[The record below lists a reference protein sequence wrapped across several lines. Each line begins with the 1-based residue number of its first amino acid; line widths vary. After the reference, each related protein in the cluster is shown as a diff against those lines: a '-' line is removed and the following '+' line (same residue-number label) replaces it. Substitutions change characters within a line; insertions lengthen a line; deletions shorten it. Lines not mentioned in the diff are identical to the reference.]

1 MDKLLAQ
8 NTFRY
13 PIYCVN
19 TTYRYRKVGTPTVFA
34 ELLMSLANGDFPQLQ
49 HNSLG
54 QIANVLKLD
63 FVFVRYTLGEL
74 MDTGMIEPIV
84 LPEHEDDLAALA
96 LSDLSLTDNGR
107 KFYLE
112 KKMPGG
118 RKTENA
124 LFWFNPLLNQY
135 DKKLTTQ
142 GDDKQGF
149 ELDEALF
156 PVDET
161 RLQALSG
168 QESVKQEWFDAETEL
183 EHDGISVRY
192 YNSSTQAVS
201 VKLTL
206 DNNCYLNIEC
216 NDKLFAQWL
225 NSREPKIIKEH
236 LLEPMIAE
244 AKKVIK
250 SDIVLD
256 CPESGLLSLVLADR
270 ESDTRQIGNAV
281 EIKFNDEQ
289 KFDDKTPLIVFAA
302 TAEAELNGKHLTVPA
317 KLNDSDGLVRV
328 FFRFSDNA
336 LFVEEIGYLDCYF
349 DHQPY
354 PLPVKI
360 LFEEQKNW
368 LADLPAL
375 TKANTAVLAFMANF
389 IPPETI
395 LEKLPEMT
403 IVQATDFAD
412 LVKKTW
418 NKSFKPDG
426 WADKIAPLDN
436 KDDLELFTDFFP
448 KTALELARLSSET
461 QKQVFDWAVD
471 NEKSAARK
479 ILELSDLLVLQK
491 TLGRLKSDELELKD
505 IKLNT
510 LGKIGQWQENV
521 AKINRTFPTLAD
533 SEGIGKL
540 SAQLKQWQSAV
551 FRYFEPMDET
561 RKFAVLD
568 TNFIRHHPDQ
578 LAAIQAERT
587 VILPQTVLDE
597 LDNQKENIKK
607 ELRQAERFLAEKNK
621 QCEAIVSD
629 EINTQIEDCDV
640 QLGHLKA
647 KLDDV
652 KLQLTRLADKEQ
664 ANV

>member
-8 NTFRY
+8 NTFHY
-13 PIYCVN
+13 PIFRVD
-19 TTYRYRKVGTPTVFA
+19 TTYRYRKTSTPTVFA
-34 ELLMSLANGDFPQLQ
+34 ELLMSLANGDFSQLQ
-49 HNSLG
+49 NNSLG

-63 FVFVRYTLGEL
+63 FAFVRYTLGEL
-74 MDTGMIEPIV
+74 IDTGMITQID
-84 LPEHEDDLAALA
+84 LPEREDDLDKLP
-96 LSDLSLTDNGR
+96 LSDLMLTDNGR

-112 KKMPGG
+112 KKIPG
-118 RKTENA
+118 RRRTEYVE
-124 LFWFNPLLNQY
+124 FWFNPLLNQY
-135 DKKLTTQ
+135 DKKQTSR
-142 GDDKQGF
+142 DNDKKGF
-149 ELDEALF
+149 ELSEGLF
-156 PVDET
+156 PVSEA
-161 RLQALSG
+161 RLQELSG

-206 DNNCYLNIEC
+206 DDNRYLNIEC

-289 KFDDKTPLIVFAA
+289 KFDDKTPLIIFAA
-302 TAEAELNGKHLTVPA
+302 TTESELNGKHLTVSA

-375 TKANTAVLAFMANF
+375 TKPNTAVLAFMANF

-395 LEKLPEMT
+395 LEKLPEMP
-403 IVQATDFAD
+403 IVQAADFAD

-418 NKSFKPDG
+418 DKSFKPDG

-436 KDDLELFTDFFP
+436 KDELEQFADFFP
-448 KTALELARLSSET
+448 KTALGLARLSSET

-471 NEKSAARK
+471 DEKSAARK
-479 ILELSDLLVLQK
+479 IPELSDLLVLHK

-568 TNFIRHHPDQ
+568 TNFIRHHPEQ
-578 LAAIQAERT
+578 LTAIQAERT

-597 LDNQKENIKK
+597 LDNQKEKIKK
-607 ELRQAERFLAEKNK
+607 DLNSAEQALAEKAK
-621 QCEAIVSD
+621 QYEAIVSD
-629 EINTQIEDCDV
+629 EINTQIEDCDA
-640 QLGHLKA
+640 QLGRLKEE
-647 KLDDV
+647 LDDV
-652 KLQLTRLADKEQ
+652 KLQITRLADKEQ
-664 ANV
+664 VNG